1 MFENTKAF
9 KSEFTKRML
18 ERYGVSVAESHV
30 SERYE
35 ILGEMVRDYANVNWK
50 ETHHDTVNKEKKTL
64 IYFSMEFLIGRLL
77 VNNMQNMGI
86 YQVAKEGLEELGLN
100 IHDLEE
106 QESDAGL
113 GNGGL
118 GRLAACFLDSI
129 ASLGYIGHGNCIR
142 YQYGFFRQRIIDGKQ
157 REFPDQWLTDGNVW
171 EVRKSKYAQEVKF
184 YGSPETYM
192 KPDGSYGI
200 RTKDAVIVRAVPYD
214 VPVVGYRNHQ
224 TNTLRL

>member
-1 MFENTKAF
+1 MFASKKEF
-9 KSEFTKRML
+9 KTDFQARL
-18 ERYGVSVAESHV
+18 LQRYGVEVKDSCPNEQ
-30 SERYE
+30 YT
-35 ILGEMVRDYANVNWK
+35 ILGEMIRDYANVDWSK
-50 ETHHDTVNKEKKTL
+50 THLESTQGKRSL

-86 YQVAKEGLEELGLN
+86 YQVAKEGLEEMGLN

-142 YQYGFFRQRIIDGKQ
+142 YQYGFFKQRIIDGKQ
-157 REFPDQWLTDGNVW
+157 RELPDQWLTDGNVW
-171 EVRKSKYAQEVKF
+171 EVRKSKYAQEIKF

-192 KPDGSYGI
+192 KPDGS
-200 RTKDAVIVRAVPYD
+200 
-214 VPVVGYRNHQ
+214 
-224 TNTLRL
+224 